1 MDYVSYI
8 RAMVGTNKIIMNA
21 AACIIPDDEDRILLQ
36 LRGDDHF
43 WSLPGGIMELGETP
57 EAAALRELREETGL
71 EGEVADPSNPPS
83 GCYFHPRCRY
93 ARDVCAQETP
103 HLRELA
109 PDHVV
114 SCHLAE
120 ELDLAGASMMEA

>member
-1 MDYVSYI
+1 VPIQNPRQRDRRNRI
-8 RAMVGTNKIIMNA
+8 R
-21 AACIIPDDEDRILLQ
+21 
-36 LRGDDHF
+36 
-43 WSLPGGIMELGETP
+43 
-57 EAAALRELREETGL
+57 L

-93 ARDVCAQETP
+93 AQDRCATETP

-109 PDHVV
+109 PGHIV

-120 ELDLAGASMMEA
+120 ELSLAGASMMEA